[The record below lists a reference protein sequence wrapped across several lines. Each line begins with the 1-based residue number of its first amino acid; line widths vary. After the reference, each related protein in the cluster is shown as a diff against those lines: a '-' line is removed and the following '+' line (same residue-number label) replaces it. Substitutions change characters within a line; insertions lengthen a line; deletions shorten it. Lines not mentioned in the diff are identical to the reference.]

1 MVLQPRSDV
10 ARPTRWALPCLAF
23 LVVSAAA
30 AAEPATVLRA
40 ARLYD
45 GKSDAVVTPGMVVVS
60 EGRIVAAGAR
70 VDVPAGAQVIELGD
84 ATLLPG
90 LIDAHTHLSF
100 ESSLDW
106 RQDQLDALKKP
117 IPELALRATEYTRRT
132 LLAGFTT
139 VRDVGSS
146 DLIDVGLRNAID
158 AGKILGPR
166 MLVAVNAIG
175 ARGGHCDPT
184 GGFRPELLREPGPEQ
199 GVGNGPDQIRA
210 AVRFSTKHG
219 ADVIKTCA
227 TGGVLSEADKVDS
240 PQLTQAELDALV
252 DEAHAL
258 GRKAAAHAHGAEG
271 AKRAIRAGIDS
282 IEHGSFLDDEAFEL
296 MRKKGTYFVPTPLP
310 CIMERLRAAKAPA
323 NIIEKAARADSEAQ
337 ETLRKAIA
345 KNARIA
351 FGSDAAVCPHGSQI
365 NQFGIF
371 VRAGMKP
378 LTAIRTATSVDA
390 ALLGVPDRGTL
401 EAGKLADV
409 VAVPGDPS
417 RDIAVMERLFFVM
430 KGGAVVRN
438 DRATVA
444 STASGTSGAAH

>member
-1 MVLQPRSDV
+1 MPFELPSPRGRHFLPALQ
-10 ARPTRWALPCLAF
+10 L
-23 LVVSAAA
+23 LVVVWCTGAA
-30 AAEPATVLRA
+30 AAEPVTVLRA

-45 GKSDAVVTPGMVVVS
+45 GKSEAVVAPGIVVVANGS
-60 EGRIVAAGAR
+60 IVAAGPRAQIPGGAR
-70 VDVPAGAQVIELGD
+70 VIDLGD

-106 RQDQLDALKKP
+106 RQDQLDGLKKP
-117 IPELALRATEYTRRT
+117 IPEQAINATEYARRT

-146 DLIDVGLRNAID
+146 DLIDVGLRNAIN
-158 AGKILGPR
+158 AGKVPGPR
-166 MLVAVNAIG
+166 MLVSVNAIG

-184 GGFRPELLREPGPEQ
+184 GGFRPEMLKEPGPEQ
-199 GVGNGPDQIRA
+199 GVANGPDEIRA
-210 AVRFSTKHG
+210 AVRFDTKHG

-258 GRKAAAHAHGAEG
+258 GRKTAAHAHGAEG

-310 CIMERLRAAKAPA
+310 CIMGRLREAKAPA
-323 NIIEKAARADSEAQ
+323 YIIEKAANADGKAE
-337 ETLRKAIA
+337 EVLKRAIA
-345 KNARIA
+345 KGARIA
-351 FGSDAAVCPHGSQI
+351 FGSDASVCPHGTQV
-365 NQFGIF
+365 NQFAIF
-371 VRAGMKP
+371 VRLGMKP
-378 LTAIRTATSVDA
+378 LVAIRTATSVDA
-390 ALLGVPDRGTL
+390 ALLGVPDRGTV
-401 EAGKLADV
+401 EAGKLADL

-430 KGGAVVRN
+430 KGGTVVRN
-438 DRATVA
+438 DRAGSA
-444 STASGTSGAAH
+444 PGTAGMSGAAN

>member
-1 MVLQPRSDV
+1 MLPDRS
-10 ARPTRWALPCLAF
+10 AFTATLLALGLALP
-23 LVVSAAA
+23 AA
-30 AAEPATVLRA
+30 AAEPVTVLRA

-45 GKSDAVVTPGMVVVS
+45 GKADGVVAPGVVVVS
-60 EGRIVAAGAR
+60 EGRIVAAGSNAQVSPGAR
-70 VDVPAGAQVIELGD
+70 VIDLGD
-84 ATLLPG
+84 STLLPG

-106 RQDQLDALKKP
+106 NQDQLDFLKKP
-117 IPELALRATEYTRRT
+117 VTEQAIRATEYARRT
-132 LLAGFTT
+132 LLAGFTS

-146 DLIDVGLRNAID
+146 DLIDVGLRNAIN
-158 AGKILGPR
+158 AGKVPGPR

-184 GGFRPELLREPGPEQ
+184 GGYRPELLKEPGPEQ

-210 AVRFSTKHG
+210 AVRFDTKHG

-258 GRKAAAHAHGAEG
+258 GRKTAAHAHGAEG

-282 IEHGSFLDDEAFEL
+282 IEHGSFLDDEALEL
-296 MRKKGTYFVPTPLP
+296 MKKKGTYFVPTPLP
-310 CIMERLRAAKAPA
+310 CMMQRLRDAKAPA
-323 NIIEKAARADSEAQ
+323 NILEKATAASGRAE
-337 ETLRKAIA
+337 ETLKRAVA
-345 KNARIA
+345 KNVRIA
-351 FGSDAAVCPHGSQI
+351 FGSDAAVCPHGTQI
-365 NQFGIF
+365 NQFAVF

-378 LTAIRTATSVDA
+378 LAAIRSATSVDA
-390 ALLGVPDRGTL
+390 ALLGVSDRGTL
-401 EAGKLADV
+401 EVGKLADV

-438 DRATVA
+438 DRTGVATA
-444 STASGTSGAAH
+444 GSGTTATGN